1 MTAQGSTTRLG
12 EVCFLVA
19 VPAALA
25 GMVAGIV
32 MGATQN
38 FILAPAHAHLNLLG
52 WVSMALFGLYY
63 RGAEVPT
70 PRLARVQVAVSAVG
84 FWAMPVGLA
93 LYLGLDDHRFE
104 PLVYGGARLS
114 LAGMGMFAVVV
125 VMATVRRG
133 AAGPMRLARAP

>member
-1 MTAQGSTTRLG
+1 MTATGMKLG
-12 EVCFLVA
+12 DACFLVA
-19 VPAALA
+19 VPAVLA

-63 RGAEVPT
+63 RGAEVPI
-70 PRLARVQVAVSAVG
+70 PRLARLQVAVSAAG
-84 FWAMPVGLA
+84 FWVMPVGLA

-104 PLVYGGARLS
+104 PLVYAGALLS
-114 LAGMGMFAVVV
+114 LAGMVLFAAVV
-125 VMATVRRG
+125 VMATLRRG
-133 AAGPMRLARAP
+133 AAGPVRLAGVP

>member
-1 MTAQGSTTRLG
+1 MSATGTRLADA
-12 EVCFLVA
+12 CFLVA
-19 VPAALA
+19 VPAGLV

-63 RGAEVPT
+63 RGADVPT
-70 PRLARVQVAVSAVG
+70 PRLARAQVAVSAAG
-84 FWAMPVGLA
+84 FWIMPLGLA

-104 PLVYGGARLS
+104 PLVYTGALLS
-114 LAGMGMFAVVV
+114 FAGMGLFAVVV
-125 VMATVRRG
+125 GMASVRRG
-133 AAGPMRLARAP
+133 ARGQMRLT